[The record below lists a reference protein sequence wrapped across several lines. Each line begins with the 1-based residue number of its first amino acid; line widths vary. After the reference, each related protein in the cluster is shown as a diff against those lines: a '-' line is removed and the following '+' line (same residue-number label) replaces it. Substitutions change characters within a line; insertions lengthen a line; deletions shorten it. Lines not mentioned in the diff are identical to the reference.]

1 MEQLFSPL
9 RHQTHALLVQFSS
22 LSKRILNIE
31 RSEEKTRLALTDSDL
46 QGRDVLSIICENNEI
61 ELLEHKY
68 VEKLAD

>member
-9 RHQTHALLVQFSS
+9 RHQTHALLAQFSS